1 MAADDLDDVIY
12 IDVSPEKQPKCPVN
26 ELDESGID
34 VIDLSDDEEDDDPLD
49 DIPSDDLDQIL
60 EISLVD
66 VEEQD
71 EDQESKENIT
81 ISDCYVQVSKCKVP
95 GSEESD
101 DVPEEEETKDEG
113 YKSPSVDASRDEGYD
128 SPASVRRSG
137 RWKERQKNQEKEN
150 LSEYE
155 KIREEN
161 IKERMELLKKLN
173 LQAGFSELLNDSYK
187 DSRKKNRKR
196 ASTEQPLGERR
207 KSARLASKEEE
218 DSEYIPDYREEK
230 SDDRYALDD
239 PADHTHEGIR
249 KHPCRECSNCVK
261 PDCRRCVFCRDK
273 KIYGGK
279 NIKKQKCMY
288 KDKCSN
294 PVVICNICNGSRSFS
309 CNVCGEKFPESYL
322 LNQHRESS
330 HKIEQVRRRSS
341 RISQQ
346 NSRVVYGE
354 ADDEGS

>member
-1 MAADDLDDVIY
+1 MAADALDDVIY
-12 IDVSPEKQPKCPVN
+12 IDVSPEKQPKCPVK

-95 GSEESD
+95 GSEEND
-101 DVPEEEETKDEG
+101 DVPEEEESVENETKDEG
-113 YKSPSVDASRDEGYD
+113 YKSPLVDASRDEGYD

-137 RWKERQKNQEKEN
+137 RWKERQKNQEREN

-161 IKERMELLKKLN
+161 IKERMELLKKLD

-187 DSRKKNRKR
+187 GSRRKNRKR
-196 ASTEQPLGERR
+196 AKNKLNK
-207 KSARLASKEEE
+207 KSA
-218 DSEYIPDYREEK
+218 
-230 SDDRYALDD
+230 
-239 PADHTHEGIR
+239 
-249 KHPCRECSNCVK
+249 
-261 PDCRRCVFCRDK
+261 
-273 KIYGGK
+273 
-279 NIKKQKCMY
+279 
-288 KDKCSN
+288 
-294 PVVICNICNGSRSFS
+294 
-309 CNVCGEKFPESYL
+309 ES
-322 LNQHRESS
+322 
-330 HKIEQVRRRSS
+330 
-341 RISQQ
+341 
-346 NSRVVYGE
+346 
-354 ADDEGS
+354 